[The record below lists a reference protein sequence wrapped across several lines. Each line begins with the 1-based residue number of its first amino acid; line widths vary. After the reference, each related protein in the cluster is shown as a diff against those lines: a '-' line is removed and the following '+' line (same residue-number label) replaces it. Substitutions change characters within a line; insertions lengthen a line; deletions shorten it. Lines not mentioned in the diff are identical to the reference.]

1 MRYKKKRKNSSILK
15 LFRHNDIAVRIY
27 VSFAFVLAI
36 TLVLT
41 GIIFIRMYQKNYIQ
55 SYTSL
60 LTRQGKKISR
70 RVTKFYAN
78 KNKEQFQKYT
88 IYIDEI
94 ERAEQTDVW
103 IVSNENAENPLDTEY
118 TNAEMGDG
126 TLTEEMYD
134 VLQGAY
140 DGTITSSSSYDKAY
154 GMMILRVA
162 IPVYQKNTKEVIGGV
177 MMISMIDKQT
187 MGMGEGKY
195 LITMSAMLAF
205 LISYVIA
212 MAFSRY
218 LSRPISKIEKDISRL
233 ASGDYSGIVTK
244 SRSVQLGAL
253 EEKLDYLSRELAQA
267 EREREGL
274 EQARRDFFANVSH
287 ELRTPITVIRGY
299 AETLTDGVVTDGQFI
314 GELYHRILSECRG
327 MERLVEDLFVLSKM
341 QNPDF
346 QMEMEPVSLRQ
357 IFTDVVRSGKVIGQ
371 EKEVSIRLNMPEED
385 PCMMLGDYGRLRQ
398 MFMVI
403 IDNAVKFSDQGGV
416 IEIVLEKENA
426 RFKISVRD
434 YGVGI
439 SEEQL
444 PYIFEKFYKSKMKQN
459 EKGTGLGLMIARQ
472 IALRHGGEIRVES
485 EQGKG
490 STFFFEF
497 EELTSMEEYE

>member
-1 MRYKKKRKNSSILK
+1 MRYKKKRKNSNILK

-103 IVSNENAENPLDTEY
+103 IVSNENAEHPLDTEY

-485 EQGKG
+485 EKGKG